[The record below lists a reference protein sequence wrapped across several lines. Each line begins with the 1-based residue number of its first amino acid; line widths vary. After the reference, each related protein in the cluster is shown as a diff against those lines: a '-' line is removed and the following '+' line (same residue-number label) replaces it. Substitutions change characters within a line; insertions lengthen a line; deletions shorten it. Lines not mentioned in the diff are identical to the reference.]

1 MKSIIG
7 RLVFARR
14 LEWGAAALSIAMGLG
29 VLAARAEAQSPFP
42 APVQTQTP
50 RIVGQW
56 TGKTQE
62 DGILTL
68 VVYPAPGRELTY
80 EFGGG
85 KHEHGAGTF
94 TLRGA
99 NELNFT
105 PNGAKEA
112 EKWTYSFDEDGH
124 LHLKMEEDKPE
135 DEEEYILSRA
145 GQ

>member
-1 MKSIIG
+1 MKSVIG
-7 RLVFARR
+7 RLVFARQ
-14 LEWGAAALSIAMGLG
+14 LAWGAGALSIAMGLV
-29 VLAARAEAQSPFP
+29 VLTERVEAQSPFP

-80 EFGGG
+80 EFSGG
-85 KHEHGAGTF
+85 KQEHGAGTF

-105 PNGAKEA
+105 PKGAKEV
-112 EKWTYSFDEDGH
+112 EKWTYTFDEDGH

-135 DEEEYILSRA
+135 DEEEYVLSRA

>member
-1 MKSIIG
+1 MKSVIG

-14 LEWGAAALSIAMGLG
+14 RAWGVGALSIAMGLV
-29 VLAARAEAQSPFP
+29 VLTERVEAQSPFP

-50 RIVGQW
+50 RIVGRW
-56 TGKTQE
+56 SGKSQD

-68 VVYPAPGRELTY
+68 IVYPAPGRELTY
-80 EFGGG
+80 EFSDG
-85 KHEHGAGTF
+85 KKEHGAGTF

-105 PNGAKEA
+105 PKGATEA